1 MRGYVSCYEVDNCTK
16 VLLIATKSVRTSRR
30 VTLTRGKKLRV
41 AIYMVRLARRPRRS
55 TTELISESRNQG
67 VRFNG
72 RRHDT
77 ESCCRSIFN
86 LQFCDKTVDTVER
99 RVRGSEGADRR
110 SKGAFE
116 SFVKIETT
124 RRNASPE
131 TMKPR
136 GRAWLVRALSWP
148 LVSGDAP
155 ATNDLNIILNNA
167 TPWHRGV
174 FNAPRTFV
182 SRLLLSRRVNRVP
195 RY

>member
-1 MRGYVSCYEVDNCTK
+1 M
-16 VLLIATKSVRTSRR
+16 
-30 VTLTRGKKLRV
+30 
-41 AIYMVRLARRPRRS
+41 
-55 TTELISESRNQG
+55 
-67 VRFNG
+67 
-72 RRHDT
+72 
-77 ESCCRSIFN
+77 
-86 LQFCDKTVDTVER
+86 ER
-99 RVRGSEGADRR
+99 RVRGSEDPDRR
-110 SKGAFE
+110 CKGAFE